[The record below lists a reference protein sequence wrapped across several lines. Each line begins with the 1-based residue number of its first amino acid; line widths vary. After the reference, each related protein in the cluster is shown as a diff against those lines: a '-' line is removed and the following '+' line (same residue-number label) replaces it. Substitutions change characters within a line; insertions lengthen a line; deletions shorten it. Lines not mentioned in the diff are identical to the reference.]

1 MAISRLYGLKKTML
15 LWLCLAF
22 VCHLGIAEEV
32 YLTSD
37 EYYATTC
44 SGVWSQQSIPGG
56 SRPYIEVT
64 FGEKSHGAAAL
75 LVYEW
80 EDFEKIGAHSN
91 VTSQMEYICDEQAI
105 RQHLCTKAQEGQFI
119 IQPSPSNATNSILT
133 DTIALNYTLEK
144 AVLYPVEKTGYYC
157 VALIPGTSA
166 SSNGSYF
173 EAWVEW
179 KFPYGELPAV
189 DYPKL
194 VLYGVFALVYLAV
207 GLFWAVQSFR
217 YWHDILPV
225 QHFLSGAIF
234 FLTVEMAFNWGFWE
248 SYNQTGKPSWLLL
261 ALVALLNAGRTSI
274 SFFMLLIVCMG
285 YSVVKPS
292 LGSAMKKCIIL
303 ACTHFFFGVVY
314 SLGTMLLSPET
325 AGFLVLLVIFPL
337 SITMT
342 AFYIW
347 TLNSITATLNTLV
360 LRKQHVK
367 ALMYRR
373 LFRLLVFSVIM
384 VVVIFILN
392 MFTFSDRTSA
402 DWGARNWKWRW
413 FMLDGMLNI
422 LYFVVFAVIIVLWR
436 PTSNNARYGLEQI
449 SQDEEEALDL
459 EQRLQAASDGN
470 KHNREDDDA
479 GLFELGD
486 DFSDDEGGGGRG
498 ERVQLVT
505 VNNSHHHH
513 ASSSSSSNSPPAYS
527 PPLDGIPPPQQ
538 QRKSPAKSSQQR
550 DEQSALLHVQESD
563 EDDDDDHLNTSEHAG
578 LTSNVRK

>member
-1 MAISRLYGLKKTML
+1 
-15 LWLCLAF
+15 
-22 VCHLGIAEEV
+22 
-32 YLTSD
+32 
-37 EYYATTC
+37 
-44 SGVWSQQSIPGG
+44 
-56 SRPYIEVT
+56 
-64 FGEKSHGAAAL
+64 
-75 LVYEW
+75 
-80 EDFEKIGAHSN
+80 
-91 VTSQMEYICDEQAI
+91 MEYICDDQAI
-105 RQHLCTKAQEGQFI
+105 RQQLCTKEHQGQFI
-119 IQPSPSNATNSILT
+119 THVTGNETTSILT
-133 DTIALNYTLEK
+133 DTIALNHTLEK
-144 AVLYPVEKTGYYC
+144 AALYKVENTGYYC
-157 VALIPGTSA
+157 VAIVPTTAAAGANST
-166 SSNGSYF
+166 YF

-207 GLFWAVQSFR
+207 GLFWGVQTFR

-248 SYNQTGKPSWLLL
+248 AYNQTGKPSWLLL

-347 TLNSITATLNTLV
+347 TLNSITTTLNTLV

-384 VVVIFILN
+384 VVVIFISN

-422 LYFVVFAVIIVLWR
+422 LYFVVFVVIIILWR
-436 PTSNNARYGLEQI
+436 PTSQNARYGLEQI

-459 EQRLQAASDGN
+459 EQRLEAAASRPRRKGVDDD
-470 KHNREDDDA
+470 DDDA

-486 DFSDDEGGGGRG
+486 DFSDDGHGGA

-505 VNNSHHHH
+505 VNHP
-513 ASSSSSSNSPPAYS
+513 SSTAQQHQQSEAETSRSNSPPAYT
-527 PPLDGIPPPQQ
+527 PPSHQQ
-538 QRKSPAKSSQQR
+538 QQQHKKNNHKG
-550 DEQSALLHVQESD
+550 DEEQSALLHVHES
-563 EDDDDDHLNTSEHAG
+563 DDDDDE
-578 LTSNVRK
+578 

>member
-1 MAISRLYGLKKTML
+1 MSKYRDGWKKNL
-15 LWLCLAF
+15 ILWLFFL
-22 VCHLGIAEEV
+22 VSYSLAEEV

-37 EYYATTC
+37 DYYATTC

-56 SRPYIEVT
+56 KTPFIEVT
-64 FGEKSHGAAAL
+64 FGEKSYGSAAL

-80 EDFEKIGAHSN
+80 EDFDKIGGYSN
-91 VTSQMEYICDEQAI
+91 VTNEMEYICDEQTI
-105 RQHLCTKAQEGQFI
+105 RQNLCTKEQEGQFI
-119 IQPSPSNATNSILT
+119 IRVPANQTTSILT
-133 DTIALNYTLEK
+133 DTIPLNHTIEK
-144 AVLYPVEKTGYYC
+144 AALYKVEKTGYYC
-157 VALIPGTSA
+157 VALIPTTSP
-166 SSNGSYF
+166 GSENSTYF

-194 VLYGVFALVYLAV
+194 VLYGVFALVYLSV
-207 GLFWAVQSFR
+207 GVFWGIQTFR

-248 SYNQTGKPSWLLL
+248 AYNQTGKPSWLLL

-347 TLNSITATLNTLV
+347 TLNSITTTLNTLV

-367 ALMYRR
+367 AQMYRR
-373 LFRLLVFSVIM
+373 LFRLLVFSVVM

-422 LYFVVFAVIIVLWR
+422 LYFVVFFVIVILWR
-436 PTSNNARYGLEQI
+436 PTDNNARYGLEQI

-459 EQRLQAASDGN
+459 EQRLQHRRKPNGED
-470 KHNREDDDA
+470 EDDDA

-486 DFSDDEGGGGRG
+486 DFSDDEDGRHHG

-505 VNNSHHHH
+505 VNHHHH
-513 ASSSSSSNSPPAYS
+513 SSSSSATPSSPPAYS
-527 PPLDGIPPPQQ
+527 PPPSTTGDDGKKKQQ
-538 QRKSPAKSSQQR
+538 NE
-550 DEQSALLHVQESD
+550 EQSALLHVQESD
-563 EDDDDDHLNTSEHAG
+563 DEDDELDTSEHAG
-578 LTSNVRK
+578 LTANARKHS

>member
-1 MAISRLYGLKKTML
+1 M
-15 LWLCLAF
+15 
-22 VCHLGIAEEV
+22 AEEV
-32 YLTSD
+32 VLTSED
-37 EYYATTC
+37 YYATTC
-44 SGVWSQQSIPGG
+44 SGVWSKDSIPGG
-56 SRPYIEVT
+56 TTPYIEVT
-64 FGEKSHGAAAL
+64 FGEKSHGSAAL
-75 LVYEW
+75 LIYEW
-80 EDFEKIGAHSN
+80 SDFDKIGNYSN
-91 VTSQMEYICDEQAI
+91 MTREIDYICDEEAI
-105 RQHLCTKAQEGQFI
+105 KEQLCTKEQEGQFI
-119 IQPSPSNATNSILT
+119 THIPANQTTSILT
-133 DTIALNYTLEK
+133 ANIPLNNTLEK
-144 AVLYPVEKTGYYC
+144 AALYKIENTGYYC
-157 VALIPGTSA
+157 VALIPTTLNT
-166 SSNGSYF
+166 NGNSTYF
-173 EAWVEW
+173 EAWIEW

-194 VLYGVFALVYLAV
+194 LLYGIFALIYLSV
-207 GLFWAVQSFR
+207 GIFWGIQSFR
-217 YWHDILPV
+217 YWDDILPV

-248 SYNQTGKPSWLLL
+248 AYNQTGKPSWFLL

-292 LGSAMKKCIIL
+292 LGDAMKKCIIL
-303 ACTHFFFGVVY
+303 AGTHFFFGVIY

-337 SITMT
+337 SVTMT

-347 TLNSITATLNTLV
+347 TLNAITHTLSTLE

-422 LYFVVFAVIIVLWR
+422 LYFIVFFIIVILWR

-459 EQRLQAASDGN
+459 EQRLQRAADGHQRRKQN
-470 KHNREDDDA
+470 NQDDDDA

-486 DFSDDEGGGGRG
+486 DFSDDEDGRHG
-498 ERVQLVT
+498 ESVQLVT
-505 VNNSHHHH
+505 VQ
-513 ASSSSSSNSPPAYS
+513 SSSTSVNQPPAYS
-527 PPLDGIPPPQQ
+527 PSNNNSTATLDNAKGNNNKHHQKGQQ
-538 QRKSPAKSSQQR
+538 E
-550 DEQSALLHVQESD
+550 EQSALLHVQ
-563 EDDDDDHLNTSEHAG
+563 DDDDDDEFLDTSETAG

>member
-1 MAISRLYGLKKTML
+1 MTPQIYSLKRIIL
-15 LWLCLAF
+15 LWLFFILVF
-22 VCHLGIAEEV
+22 YISPGQAEEV

-56 SRPYIEVT
+56 STPYIEVT
-64 FGEKSHGAAAL
+64 FGEKSSGSAAL

-91 VTSQMEYICDEQAI
+91 VTNEMEYICDEQAI
-105 RQHLCTKAQEGQFI
+105 SQHLCTQAQQGQFI
-119 IQPSPSNATNSILT
+119 IQSSGNNNNSILT
-133 DTIALNYTLEK
+133 DTITLNHTLEK
-144 AVLYPVEKTGYYC
+144 AALYKVEKTGYYC
-157 VALIPGTSA
+157 VALIPGST
-166 SSNGSYF
+166 NGSYF

-207 GLFWAVQSFR
+207 GLFWAAQSFR

-384 VVVIFILN
+384 VVIIFILN

-402 DWGARNWKWRW
+402 DWGARNWKYRW

-422 LYFVVFAVIIVLWR
+422 LYFVVFFVIIILWR

-459 EQRLQAASDGN
+459 EQRLEQAAGG
-470 KHNREDDDA
+470 KQQQQDDD

-486 DFSDDEGGGGRG
+486 DFSDDEQGGRKS
-498 ERVQLVT
+498 EPVQLVS
-505 VNNSHHHH
+505 VQHYQQ
-513 ASSSSSSNSPPAYS
+513 ASSSTTSPPAYS
-527 PPLDGIPPPQQ
+527 PPPT
-538 QRKSPAKSSQQR
+538 KSPAKVSSNE
-550 DEQSALLHVQESD
+550 EQSALLHVQESD
-563 EDDDDDHLNTSEHAG
+563 DEDDA
-578 LTSNVRK
+578 